1 MTGPTQDFNAAGD
14 KPRQGSG
21 RDTRLDAAALG
32 EKVYLG
38 KDAEAFAEAEAA
50 EAGSQLPVLMA
61 LARDASATGDTA
73 DRLRARFDWLGFWY
87 SHDFVTPLFDGSATG
102 SDRWF
107 ENTRMTPRSRDDGF
121 IIKAA
126 IVSDYA
132 ASMVSYLLDL
142 GEVDLNT
149 RNDRPVTLAVILG
162 KPDLLP
168 LLAESGADLFAANA
182 EAFKL
187 ARQQD
192 SFDVYTELHAT
203 AKNTQR
209 ASQKK
214 LMQRTPRGISPAD
227 LRAGE
232 DETGLH
238 LAAKAGMV
246 RLLLAQDLLSG
257 MTAADFLKPSQ
268 SGATPASI
276 LTATGDYAA
285 LFDERIWG
293 RRFDEAEKVFRALDA
308 HDQAQAEEAWRNLT
322 RGRDIAQEIEDLHA
336 SWPSL
341 SLPSENNKPPQ
352 PKGPKGRP

>member
-1 MTGPTQDFNAAGD
+1 MDDHRKDFNAAGD
-14 KPRQGSG
+14 KPRQDSG
-21 RDTRLDAAALG
+21 RDARLDAAALG
-32 EKVYLG
+32 EKVYQG
-38 KDAEAFAEAEAA
+38 KDAEAFAAAEAA
-50 EAGSQLPVLMA
+50 EAGSQLPMLMA
-61 LARDASATGDTA
+61 LARDPSATGDTA
-73 DRLRARFDWLGFWY
+73 ARLRARFDWLDFWY
-87 SHDFVTPLFDGSATG
+87 NHDFVTPLFDNNATG
-102 SDRWF
+102 GDRWL

-126 IVSDYA
+126 IVSDHSTA
-132 ASMVSYLLDL
+132 MVPYLLDL
-142 GEVDLNT
+142 GDVDLNT

-187 ARQQD
+187 ARQQS
-192 SFDVYTELHAT
+192 SFDVYTELHA
-203 AKNTQR
+203 AARNTQR

-214 LMQRTPRGISPAD
+214 LMQRTPRGIAPAD

-238 LAAKAGMV
+238 LAAKAGMM

-268 SGATPASI
+268 SSATPAGI
-276 LTATGDYAA
+276 LAAMGDYDA

-293 RRFDEAEKVFRALDA
+293 RRYDEAEKVFRALDA
-308 HDQAQAEEAWRNLT
+308 YDQTQAEGAWRNLT
-322 RGRDIAQEIEDLHA
+322 RGRDIALEIEDLQ
-336 SWPSL
+336 SRWPSL
-341 SLPSENNKPPQ
+341 HLPAKDKKPPK
-352 PKGPKGRP
+352 PKGPEGTR